1 MTFERVAKKRGA
13 QQHRWIVVGMALA
26 LGGCSFASDA
36 LFPSFGSETTEAGAT
51 MPAPPPPPAP
61 APAAAAEEP
70 GFFGRLFSSTP
81 ETKPA
86 PGAVAAPTAM
96 PAPSGPSY
104 RGTTA
109 VGQRVAQFR
118 GEFETLRANAATHGQ
133 QFNAARSQTVANANA
148 YNAAVGAIRSRLQI
162 GTTPGNPELLAQWQ
176 EAQSRLTA
184 SDGDLSTMNQLSSLV
199 ASDAGAAGYL
209 LDNVRSAFTLSG
221 AVDEDHRQL
230 RMLEDELGQ
239 TNIVIDRLLQS
250 LNNDISRQQ
259 QFITSERNGLVD
271 LAAGINVGGLY
282 SAGGRMAAQPRQVTA
297 STSPAS
303 FTDRKPLVVIRF
315 DKADVAY
322 EPALYQALSRAL
334 ERRPDAVFDL
344 VAVSPSGGNTNSSRR
359 NAENVM
365 RSMTSMGLPSDRV
378 IMASMTNPSVSTSEV
393 HVYVR

>member
-1 MTFERVAKKRGA
+1 MTVERVTTVRGTPRV
-13 QQHRWIVVGMALA
+13 RWAMAGLAFA

-36 LFPSFGSETTEAGAT
+36 LFPSFGSDTPESSAA
-51 MPAPPPPPAP
+51 MPAPPPAP
-61 APAAAAEEP
+61 ESKG
-70 GFFGRLFSSTP
+70 GFLSSLFSSEPDTVP
-81 ETKPA
+81 TSSPMLTS
-86 PGAVAAPTAM
+86 AVDS
-96 PAPSGPSY
+96 PSSY

-118 GEFETLRANAATHGQ
+118 GEFEQLRGNVSGRSQ
-133 QFNAARSQTVANANA
+133 QFGTVRAQTVANANA
-148 YNAAVGAIRSRLQI
+148 YNASVGGIRSRLQI

-176 EAQSRLTA
+176 DAQSRLTA
-184 SDGDLSTMNQLSSLV
+184 SDGDLSSMNQLSSQV
-199 ASDAGAAGYL
+199 AADAGSITYL
-209 LDNVRSAFTLSG
+209 LDNVRAAYTLSG

-259 QFITSERNGLVD
+259 QFVINERNGLVD
-271 LAAGINVGGLY
+271 LAAGINVGGMY
-282 SAGGRMAAQPRQVTA
+282 TAGGARMAAPARQMAA
-297 STSPAS
+297 STPAT

-344 VAVSPSGGNTNSSRR
+344 VAVSPANGNTAVARR
-359 NAENVM
+359 NADGVM

-378 IMASMTNPSVSTSEV
+378 IMASMSNPSAATPEV

>member
-1 MTFERVAKKRGA
+1 MTFERVVNKRGA
-13 QQHRWIVVGMALA
+13 KNQRWLVLGMSLA

-36 LFPSFGSETTEAGAT
+36 LFPSFSSDTSESAAAVA
-51 MPAPPPPPAP
+51 APPPPTESSA
-61 APAAAAEEP
+61 
-70 GFFGRLFSSTP
+70 GTLFSSTP
-81 ETKPA
+81 VPA
-86 PGAVAAPTAM
+86 PVAST
-96 PAPSGPSY
+96 SY

-109 VGQRVAQFR
+109 VGQRVEQFR
-118 GEFETLRANAATHGQ
+118 GEFEQLKANASTHGQ
-133 QFNAARSQTVANANA
+133 QFNTARSQTVANANA
-148 YNAAVGAIRSRLQI
+148 YNAAVGAIRARLQI
-162 GTTPGNPELLAQWQ
+162 GTTPGNPELLALWQ
-176 EAQSRLTA
+176 EAQSQLTA
-184 SDGDLSTMNQLSSLV
+184 SDGDLSIMNQLSSLV

-239 TNIVIDRLLQS
+239 TNIVIDRLLQG

-259 QFITSERNGLVD
+259 QFITNERNGLVD
-271 LAAGINVGGLY
+271 LAAGINVGGMY
-282 SAGGRMAAQPRQVTA
+282 VAGGSTAAHARQIAPA
-297 STSPAS
+297 STPAS

-344 VAVSPSGGNTNSSRR
+344 VAVSPSGGNTNAARR

-365 RSMTSMGLPSDRV
+365 RSMTNMGLPSEQV
-378 IMASMTNPSVSTSEV
+378 IMASMNNPSATTAEV
-393 HVYVR
+393 HIYVR

>member
-1 MTFERVAKKRGA
+1 
-13 QQHRWIVVGMALA
+13 MALA

-36 LFPSFGSETTEAGAT
+36 LFPAFNGE
-51 MPAPPPPPAP
+51 P
-61 APAAAAEEP
+61 APAAPVAAAPPPAAAPEESR
-70 GFFGRLFSSTP
+70 GFFASLFGSD
-81 ETKPA
+81 EPA
-86 PGAVAAPTAM
+86 AA
-96 PAPSGPSY
+96 PAPSLVPAPTMATPSAY

-109 VGQRVAQFR
+109 VGQRVTQFR
-118 GEFETLRANAATHGQ
+118 GEYEALKASAANHGQ
-133 QFNAARSQTVANANA
+133 QFNGMRSQTIANANA

-184 SDGDLSTMNQLSSLV
+184 SDGDLSGMNQLSALV
-199 ASDAGAAGYL
+199 ASDAGAVGYL

-239 TNIVIDRLLQS
+239 TNITIDRLLQS
-250 LNNDISRQQ
+250 LTADIARQQ

-282 SAGGRMAAQPRQVTA
+282 TMANRNAAAQPARA
-297 STSPAS
+297 MPSSTPAS
-303 FTDRKPLVVIRF
+303 FTDRRPLVVIRF
-315 DKADVAY
+315 DKPDVAY

-344 VAVSPSGGNTNSSRR
+344 VAVTPPSGNSNAARR
-359 NAENVM
+359 NADNVM

-378 IMASMTNPSVSTSEV
+378 IMASMSTPTAATPEV